1 VGYFGLN
8 EQIALRIFMFEEFR
22 KITIQGGYYEEYTD
36 LELFRGNKTPLSIVY
51 GRNGSGKTTIAK
63 AIRQLIG
70 KDTEQ
75 QTEEGYVSYAVNL
88 NVSHFEDKKD
98 SIFVFDEDFVKENIK
113 TKGKG
118 LETIVMIGEQVDL
131 DKQISAQKEKR
142 SIIEKKIEQL
152 SILKEKYENEKD
164 TSSPKYF
171 HSEIRDALRVEG
183 GWADIDREVKG
194 NSVKSKVTEDL
205 LNKLLDMEE
214 PTDTEETLR
223 EKLNADL
230 NLYKQTSD
238 AQIIEWQPETLI
250 LPNNLHGVKNLLERK
265 IEKPQLT
272 EREQQLLTFLQNHAE
287 FHTQKITQQLATEKW
302 TFCPLCLRENSE
314 EVYESINKFLNRLM
328 NRESEMYSKALDEI
342 MVTLDDV
349 ELSLSV
355 LPEQAFDKEKTAATI
370 ALNQL
375 NKDLANIRAKIEHR
389 KRDLYGVMEVAF
401 TEAGM
406 NKYAVHLENV
416 KNAIRALAVSV
427 DKFNQSVNERKAL
440 KNKVLKENE
449 MLARKRLSALLKT
462 YQHANKTYSERQTDL
477 LNLIKAKEQ
486 VDIEIK
492 GLIAKI
498 ERTDIALEYI
508 NKELQYVFFSDKKVK
523 LIADEGCYKLMING
537 RKVPPKKISIG
548 ERNVLGL
555 CYFFAKLFAKKKE
568 DDLYKE
574 EMLIVI
580 DDPVSSFD
588 QGNRLGVMSLLRYQ
602 FSNIKKGNNNSRMLV
617 LTHDLRT
624 AFDLVKI
631 RSELNKGKSGDNI
644 FWELTN
650 KKMEER
656 KISNEYKK
664 LLKCVYSYAKN
675 ADIDSEQNEDDGI
688 GNVMRRVVEAY
699 ASFCYNMSFE
709 EMMCREGVLKNI
721 PDEKRSFYENFM
733 CRLALNSESHMKE
746 YVYDINTVI
755 PYFTKQ
761 EKIQTAKS
769 LLLFL
774 CYINEEHLSCYLND
788 KCDNNEDIIKE
799 IRSWE
804 T

>member
-1 VGYFGLN
+1 
-8 EQIALRIFMFEEFR
+8 MFEEFR
-22 KITIQGGYYEEYTD
+22 KITIQGGYFEESTD

-75 QTEEGYVSYAVNL
+75 QTEEGYVSYAVNP
-88 NVSHFEDKKD
+88 NVSNFEEIKD
-98 SIFVFDEDFVKENIK
+98 SIYVFDEDFVKENVK

-118 LETIVMIGEQVDL
+118 LETIVMMGEQVDL
-131 DKQISAQKEKR
+131 DKQISEKKEKKV
-142 SIIEKKIEQL
+142 IIEKEIEQL
-152 SILKEKYENEKD
+152 SILIEKYENEKD

-171 HSEIRDALRVEG
+171 HKGIRESLREEG

-223 EKLNADL
+223 EKLNTDL

-238 AQIIEWQPETLI
+238 AQIIEWLPEMLI

-272 EREQQLLTFLQNHAE
+272 EREQQLLTFLQNHAA
-287 FHTQKITQQLATEKW
+287 FHSQNITQQLAAEKW
-302 TFCPLCLRENSE
+302 KFCPLCLRETSE
-314 EVYESINKFLNRLM
+314 EVYESINRFLNRLM
-328 NRESEMYSKALDEI
+328 NKESEMYSKDLDEI
-342 MVTLDDV
+342 MITLDDV
-349 ELSLSV
+349 EISLSS
-355 LPEQAFDKEKTAATI
+355 LPEQTFEKEKAAVKI
-370 ALNQL
+370 ALDQL
-375 NKDLANIRAKIEHR
+375 NKDLANIRAKIEYR

-401 TEAGM
+401 TDAGM
-406 NKYAVHLENV
+406 NKYATHLENV
-416 KNAIRALAVSV
+416 KDAISSLKVSV
-427 DKFNQSVNERKAL
+427 DKFNQSVNERRAL
-440 KNKVLKENE
+440 KNKVLRENE
-449 MLARKRLSALLKT
+449 MLARKRLSV
-462 YQHANKTYSERQTDL
+462 L
-477 LNLIKAKEQ
+477 LNLYQQANKSYSDCQKALSNRIKDKEQ
-486 VDIEIK
+486 LDSDIKE
-492 GLIAKI
+492 LMAKV

-523 LIADEGCYKLMING
+523 LVADDGCYKLMING

-746 YVYDINTVI
+746 YVYDINTII

-774 CYINEEHLSCYLND
+774 CYINEEHLSCYLDD

>member
-1 VGYFGLN
+1 
-8 EQIALRIFMFEEFR
+8 MFEEFR
-22 KITIQGGYYEEYTD
+22 KITIQGGYYEESTD
-36 LELFRGNKTPLSIVY
+36 LVLFRGNKTPLSIVY

-75 QTEEGYVSYAVNL
+75 QTEEGYVSYAVNP
-88 NVSHFEDKKD
+88 NVSNFEEIKD
-98 SIFVFDEDFVKENIK
+98 SIYVFDEDFVKENVK

-118 LETIVMIGEQVDL
+118 LETIVMMGEQVDL
-131 DKQISAQKEKR
+131 DKQISEKKEKKV
-142 SIIEKKIEQL
+142 IIEKEIEQL
-152 SILKEKYENEKD
+152 SILIEKYENEKD

-171 HSEIRDALRVEG
+171 HKGIRESLRVEG

-250 LPNNLHGVKNLLERK
+250 LPNNLQGVKNLLERK

-302 TFCPLCLRENSE
+302 TFCPLCLRETSE
-314 EVYESINKFLNRLM
+314 EVYESINRFLNRLM
-328 NRESEMYSKALDEI
+328 NKESEMYSKDLDEI
-342 MVTLDDV
+342 MITLDDV
-349 ELSLSV
+349 EISLSS
-355 LPEQAFDKEKTAATI
+355 LPDQTFEKEKAAVKI
-370 ALNQL
+370 ALDQL
-375 NKDLANIRAKIEHR
+375 NKDLANIRAKIEYR

-401 TEAGM
+401 TDAGM
-406 NKYAVHLENV
+406 NKYATHLENV
-416 KNAIRALAVSV
+416 KDAISSLKVSV
-427 DKFNQSVNERKAL
+427 DKFNQSVNERRAL
-440 KNKVLKENE
+440 KNKVLRENE
-449 MLARKRLSALLKT
+449 MLARKRLSV
-462 YQHANKTYSERQTDL
+462 L
-477 LNLIKAKEQ
+477 LNLYQQANKSYSDCQKALSNRIKDKEQ
-486 VDIEIK
+486 LDSDIKE
-492 GLIAKI
+492 LMAKV

-523 LIADEGCYKLMING
+523 LVADDGCYKLMING
-537 RKVPPKKISIG
+537 RKVSPKKISIG

-656 KISNEYKK
+656 NISNEYKK

-675 ADIDSEQNEDDGI
+675 ADIDSGQNEDDGI

-746 YVYDINTVI
+746 YVYDINTII

-788 KCDNNEDIIKE
+788 KGDNNEDIIKE

>member
-1 VGYFGLN
+1 
-8 EQIALRIFMFEEFR
+8 MFEEFR

>member
-1 VGYFGLN
+1 
-8 EQIALRIFMFEEFR
+8 
-22 KITIQGGYYEEYTD
+22 
-36 LELFRGNKTPLSIVY
+36 
-51 GRNGSGKTTIAK
+51 
-63 AIRQLIG
+63 
-70 KDTEQ
+70 
-75 QTEEGYVSYAVNL
+75 
-88 NVSHFEDKKD
+88 
-98 SIFVFDEDFVKENIK
+98 
-113 TKGKG
+113 
-118 LETIVMIGEQVDL
+118 
-131 DKQISAQKEKR
+131 
-142 SIIEKKIEQL
+142 
-152 SILKEKYENEKD
+152 
-164 TSSPKYF
+164 
-171 HSEIRDALRVEG
+171 
-183 GWADIDREVKG
+183 
-194 NSVKSKVTEDL
+194 
-205 LNKLLDMEE
+205 
-214 PTDTEETLR
+214 
-223 EKLNADL
+223 
-230 NLYKQTSD
+230 
-238 AQIIEWQPETLI
+238 
-250 LPNNLHGVKNLLERK
+250 
-265 IEKPQLT
+265 
-272 EREQQLLTFLQNHAE
+272 
-287 FHTQKITQQLATEKW
+287 
-302 TFCPLCLRENSE
+302 
-314 EVYESINKFLNRLM
+314 
-328 NRESEMYSKALDEI
+328 
-342 MVTLDDV
+342 
-349 ELSLSV
+349 
-355 LPEQAFDKEKTAATI
+355 
-370 ALNQL
+370 
-375 NKDLANIRAKIEHR
+375 
-389 KRDLYGVMEVAF
+389 
-401 TEAGM
+401 
-406 NKYAVHLENV
+406 
-416 KNAIRALAVSV
+416 
-427 DKFNQSVNERKAL
+427 
-440 KNKVLKENE
+440 
-449 MLARKRLSALLKT
+449 MLARKRLSV
-462 YQHANKTYSERQTDL
+462 L
-477 LNLIKAKEQ
+477 LNLYQQANKSYSDCQKALSNRIKDKEQ
-486 VDIEIK
+486 LDSDIKE
-492 GLIAKI
+492 LMAKI

-523 LIADEGCYKLMING
+523 LVADDGCYKLMING

-733 CRLALNSESHMKE
+733 CRLTLNSESHMKE
-746 YVYDINTVI
+746 YVYDINTII

>member
-1 VGYFGLN
+1 
-8 EQIALRIFMFEEFR
+8 MFEEFR
-22 KITIQGGYYEEYTD
+22 KITIQGGYYEESTD

-75 QTEEGYVSYAVNL
+75 QTEEGYVSYAVNP

-205 LNKLLDMEE
+205 LNKLLAMEE

-272 EREQQLLTFLQNHAE
+272 AREQQLLTFLQNHAE

-355 LPEQAFDKEKTAATI
+355 LPEQAFDKEKTAAMI

-416 KNAIRALAVSV
+416 KNAIRALEVSV

-746 YVYDINTVI
+746 YVYDINTII

>member
-1 VGYFGLN
+1 MN

>member
-1 VGYFGLN
+1 
-8 EQIALRIFMFEEFR
+8 MFEEFR
-22 KITIQGGYYEEYTD
+22 KITIQGGYYEESTD

-75 QTEEGYVSYAVNL
+75 QTEEGYVSYAVNP
-88 NVSHFEDKKD
+88 NVSNFEEIKD
-98 SIFVFDEDFVKENIK
+98 SIYVFDEDFVKENVK

-118 LETIVMIGEQVDL
+118 LETIVMMGEQVDL
-131 DKQISAQKEKR
+131 DKQISEKKEKKV
-142 SIIEKKIEQL
+142 IIEKEIEQL
-152 SILKEKYENEKD
+152 SILIEKYENEKD

-171 HSEIRDALRVEG
+171 HKGIRESLRVEG

-250 LPNNLHGVKNLLERK
+250 LPNNLQGVKNLLERK

-302 TFCPLCLRENSE
+302 TFCPLCLRETSE
-314 EVYESINKFLNRLM
+314 EVYESINRFLNRLM
-328 NRESEMYSKALDEI
+328 NKESEMYSKDLDEI
-342 MVTLDDV
+342 MITLDDV
-349 ELSLSV
+349 EISLSS
-355 LPEQAFDKEKTAATI
+355 LPDQTFEKEKAAVKI
-370 ALNQL
+370 ALDQL
-375 NKDLANIRAKIEHR
+375 NKDLANIRAKIEYR

-401 TEAGM
+401 TDAGM
-406 NKYAVHLENV
+406 NKYATHLENV
-416 KNAIRALAVSV
+416 KDAISSLKVSV
-427 DKFNQSVNERKAL
+427 DKFNQSVNERRAL
-440 KNKVLKENE
+440 KNKVLRENE
-449 MLARKRLSALLKT
+449 MLARKRLSV
-462 YQHANKTYSERQTDL
+462 L
-477 LNLIKAKEQ
+477 LNLYQQANKSYSDCQKALSNRIKDKEQ
-486 VDIEIK
+486 LDSDIKE
-492 GLIAKI
+492 LMAKV

-523 LIADEGCYKLMING
+523 LVADDGCYKLMING
-537 RKVPPKKISIG
+537 RKVSPKKISIG

-656 KISNEYKK
+656 NISNEYKK

-675 ADIDSEQNEDDGI
+675 ADIDSGQNEDDGI

-746 YVYDINTVI
+746 YVYDINTII

-788 KCDNNEDIIKE
+788 KGDNNEDIIKE